1 MLLNLM
7 LQGRGGHQAL
17 LNHISLLFNT
27 ATGIAQAEGTTD
39 RAHKAYLVHTYL
51 PPVLLCCS
59 TLQYPHNNHPHL
71 IIPVDHLSTSDIPR
85 NHITLSANTQN
96 IEAFIVHLDVANSY
110 NVYIVYQLKAKQ
122 AAPKSHARS

>member
-1 MLLNLM
+1 MLNIIGPTVIELYT
-7 LQGRGGHQAL
+7 Q
-17 LNHISLLFNT
+17 S
-27 ATGIAQAEGTTD
+27 EVTTH
-39 RAHKAYLVHTYL
+39 RAHRAYLVHTYL

-71 IIPVDHLSTSDIPR
+71 IIPVDHLSTSDILQ
-85 NHITLSANTQN
+85 NHITLSANIQN

-122 AAPKSHARS
+122 AAQKVMVGHKYDLKQFI

>member
-1 MLLNLM
+1 ME
-7 LQGRGGHQAL
+7 HQAL

-27 ATGIAQAEGTTD
+27 ATGIAQADGTTD
-39 RAHKAYLVHTYL
+39 RAHRAYLVHTYL

-71 IIPVDHLSTSDIPR
+71 IIPVDHLSTSDILQ
-85 NHITLSANTQN
+85 NHITLSVNTQN
-96 IEAFIVHLDVANSY
+96 VEAFTVDVANSY

-122 AAPKSHARS
+122 AVPKSHAGS